1 MYSARV
7 IGCDFTTLLTL
18 AAERLLITTTQKK
31 QAQTPASDAVD
42 VQARRIQQK
51 LPDIDVRQK
60 NRNYIL

>member
-1 MYSARV
+1 MA
-7 IGCDFTTLLTL
+7 LLL
-18 AAERLLITTTQKK
+18 YWPLQPEGYWLQQRKK

-51 LPDIDVRQK
+51 LPVIDVRQK